1 MSTRADS
8 RQQYNDLAHIM
19 FDIMV
24 TIIDLE
30 FQYAESGDP
39 ELLIIIEY
47 NGWLLEYWENQMFAM
62 FGHYSFDLSLF
73 LR

>member
-1 MSTRADS
+1 
-8 RQQYNDLAHIM
+8 
-19 FDIMV
+19 MV